1 MLETENL
8 RNVCV
13 SDLPLPLPVS
23 LVYFFTSVNCSQLW
37 ATREIS
43 EILSQLSN
51 KTTLV

>member
-23 LVYFFTSVNCSQLW
+23 LAYFLHLLIALNFGQQAKLARYYLN
-37 ATREIS
+37 
-43 EILSQLSN
+43 
-51 KTTLV
+51 